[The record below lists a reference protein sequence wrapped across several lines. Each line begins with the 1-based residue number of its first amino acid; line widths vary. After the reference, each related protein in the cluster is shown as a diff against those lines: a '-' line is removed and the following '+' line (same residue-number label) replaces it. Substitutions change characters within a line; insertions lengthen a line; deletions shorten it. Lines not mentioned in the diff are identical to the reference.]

1 MWNQEFTLESALR
14 LIPWLEDLFNQTDE
28 ASNVIQTSQVQ
39 IDKLLLQRG
48 SNGHSKMS
56 KELSIVESTLK
67 GAEQQISIIIQE
79 INSKGI
85 FVRDIKSGLVDFLSR
100 KDGEQ
105 VFLCWIRGEESI
117 QFWHNVNEGYL
128 SRKPL

>member
-1 MWNQEFTLESALR
+1 MWNQEFTLESASC
-14 LIPWLEDLFNQTDE
+14 LIPWLEDLFKQTDE
-28 ASNVIQTSQVQ
+28 ASNVIQTSQPQ

-56 KELSIVESTLK
+56 GELSTVESTVK
-67 GAEQQISIIIQE
+67 SAEQQISTIIQE

-105 VFLCWIRGEESI
+105 VFLCWIRGERSI

>member
-39 IDKLLLQRG
+39 IDKLLLRRG

-117 QFWHNVNEGYL
+117 QFWHNLNEGYL

>member
-28 ASNVIQTSQVQ
+28 ASNVIETSQVQ
-39 IDKLLLQRG
+39 IDNLLLQRG